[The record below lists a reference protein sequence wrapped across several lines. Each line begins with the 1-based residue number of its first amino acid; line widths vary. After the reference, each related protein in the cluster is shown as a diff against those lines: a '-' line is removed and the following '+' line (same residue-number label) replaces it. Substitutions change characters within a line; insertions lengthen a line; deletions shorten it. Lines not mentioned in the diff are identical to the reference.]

1 MRRVES
7 EDAQRDRRER
17 TPSATAEGLEE
28 PIPAA
33 QAVRRGRRVAT
44 RVLRAHWELVET
56 VAWIPAS
63 MPHRV
68 LEEGEGISVVA
79 EAVATASTAVQLAVV
94 VEEAVRV

>member
-1 MRRVES
+1 MTTS
-7 EDAQRDRRER
+7 SSS
-17 TPSATAEGLEE
+17 SASLCALR
-28 PIPAA
+28 AA
-33 QAVRRGRRVAT
+33 LATRAAT